1 MRILLWHGRMAE
13 EIVSFF
19 QVSEGCFE
27 LTVLVVQMG
36 EDLVV
41 CLFGGETSQRIL
53 ALYPESKTHRVH

>member
-13 EIVSFF
+13 EVVSFF

-41 CLFGGETSQRIL
+41 CLFGGETSHWLGCLGSTPPQS
-53 ALYPESKTHRVH
+53 A